1 MDQGVPL
8 VSRPVLFKFD
18 AKNCVMVVNPRWRE
32 IARRMFK
39 DGEDYALEE
48 KLERSSAQH
57 KFYFVSIKNA
67 FTNLNKETLD
77 LLKTPNHL
85 RQWALITTGWYDE
98 RQVGG
103 LSLAQAKRMAVIVAA
118 LLRSNTD
125 DDYVEIIVR
134 RNRDESDRLDGTANL
149 IVRTPKSQSRDAM
162 DRETFKKSC
171 EDVLDVLAGA
181 INVTRREL
189 EDSGK
194 TTI

>member
-85 RQWALITTGWYDE
+85 RQWALIATGWYDE

-103 LSLAQAKRMAVIVAA
+103 LSLAQAKRMAVTVAA